1 MKKSLAICL
10 SMLMLVMVSCTNND
24 DDVVL
29 SPYAVLKSFSIGN
42 IKSAYSAYT
51 SEGLDT
57 TETRTILGASYPF
70 SINQVAGEVSNLDS
84 LPYETKVDKVVIN
97 MDLSGYAKIY
107 VDDTDVFEG
116 FATTDSIDFTTPRKF
131 RITSSDSEYY
141 RDYIVSVN
149 VHKVDP
155 EKMVWNKYQS
165 VDGLEL
171 YRALDFNG
179 ELCLFG
185 KKDGEWVLAT
195 SSLAGVPSWAVE
207 PLVGLPVDAD
217 PATIQPFGGALYLVV
232 ADGIYTSTD
241 AREWAL
247 CYSCSGA
254 LAIVGA
260 SDADGRMWVAAENTL
275 LSTTDGV
282 TFESEGELPAGFPV
296 YGISIMSYTLNH
308 HSRIVR
314 YMLVGYDN
322 KAMDGVPTVWSRL
335 STENK
340 WTRYEN
346 ENNPF
351 PCPALKGLSVVR
363 YDDFLYAF
371 GGSGSILGESVGA
384 FSSFFI
390 SRDNGITWKAPDD
403 FYQRMP
409 AELQGY
415 EAPFVATVDSNN
427 VMWIVCAGENPAV
440 WKGLINRLGFKD

>member
-57 TETRTILGASYPF
+57 IETRTILGASYPF
-70 SINQVAGEVSNLDS
+70 SINQVTGEVSNLDS

-107 VDDTDVFEG
+107 VDDTGVFEG
-116 FATTDSIDFTTPRKF
+116 FTTTDSIDFTTPRKF

-141 RDYIVSVN
+141 RDYMVSVN

-155 EKMVWNKYQS
+155 EKMVWNKCQS

-207 PLVGLPVDAD
+207 SLVGLPIDAN
-217 PATIQPFGGALYLVV
+217 PATVQPFGGALYLVA

-247 CYSCSGA
+247 CFSCSGA

-275 LSTTDGV
+275 LFTTDGV

-308 HSRIVR
+308 HSRILR

-322 KAMDGVPTVWSRL
+322 KAMDGVPAVWSRL

-363 YDDFLYAF
+363 YDNFLYAF
-371 GGSGSILGESVGA
+371 GGSGSVQGESVGA